1 MRSQN
6 RTVGLPGVVAVLGV
20 LALTPAFARTT
31 GGAAACTALTTVR
44 AFKDTTITSAR
55 MMGADEQAG
64 TPSYCEVTASITPV
78 PGSHIIAV
86 YRLPESWNGKLV
98 GVGGGGW
105 AGNVTLG
112 RSGARSYTSAA
123 SLALRFATAQT
134 DGGHTTTDPWD
145 TTWAANPES
154 VTDFSYRAIHL
165 MTTVG
170 KAVVTRYYGQPQ
182 KRAYF
187 QGCSTGG
194 RQGLM
199 EVQRFPD
206 DYDGVISG
214 APVYSLL
221 TQTSALVRNETFA
234 APGAALTA
242 GQISRLHAAALA
254 ACDAQD
260 GLQDG
265 IVTDPRACPFDPA
278 TLQCKTEAL
287 AHGSSDRAASE
298 GNRAVSEGIPSGEIP
313 SGDGPTP
320 DCLTA
325 PQVAAVRSVYA
336 GVKTA
341 DDRIASYPLSRGG
354 EASWSRFVV
363 IAPVPGAKAGS
374 GDAGNGLGGLR
385 QRLFGNAD
393 YDLATFDAERDLRK
407 VRGGEFADLYEAKN
421 PNIAPFIAHGG
432 KLLLWHGFDDPGPSP
447 LATIEYYENVRQAT
461 GSQTAALDANVRFF
475 LLPGVYHCR
484 GGPGADGFDSL
495 AALDRWVE
503 SGQAPDE
510 VIATREDG
518 KLSRPLCRYPTLPRY
533 KGSGDPA
540 SADSFKCR

>member
-1 MRSQN
+1 MKSQN
-6 RTVGLPGVVAVLGV
+6 GAIWLAVLGV
-20 LALTPAFARTT
+20 LALTPALARTT

-44 AFKDTTITSAR
+44 VFKDTTITSAR

-64 TPSYCEVTASITPV
+64 TPAYCEVTASIAPV
-78 PGSHIIAV
+78 PGSQITAV

-105 AGNVTLG
+105 AGNITLE

-123 SLALRFATAQT
+123 NLAHGFATAQT

-170 KAVVTRYYGQPQ
+170 KAVVTRYYGKPQ

-206 DYDGVISG
+206 DYDGVIAG

-221 TQTSALVRNETFA
+221 TQTSALIRNETFA

-287 AHGSSDRAASE
+287 AHGSSGLAYGS
-298 GNRAVSEGIPSGEIP
+298 SG
-313 SGDGPTP
+313 STP

-325 PQVAAVRSVYA
+325 PQVAAVRSVYT

-341 DDRIASYPLSRGG
+341 EGRIASYPLSRGG

-385 QRLFGNAD
+385 QRLFGNGD
-393 YDLATFDAERDLRK
+393 YDLTAFDAERDLGK

-447 LATIEYYENVRQAT
+447 LATIEYYENVRQTT
-461 GSQTAALDANVRFF
+461 GSQTAALDANVRLF
-475 LLPGVYHCR
+475 LLSGVYHCR

-503 SGQAPDE
+503 SGQAPDD

-518 KLSRPLCRYPTLPRY
+518 KLTRPLCRYPTLPRY

-540 SADSFKCR
+540 SADSFQCR